1 MATDAE
7 NIATINAKLDA
18 ILENQRK
25 QNGTLVKHEERI
37 QELEKADIAS
47 NARIVTCEQAVA
59 VPMRTL
65 KIWGSILAVVM
76 VGFEILGYLK

>member
-7 NIATINAKLDA
+7 NIATIIAKLDA
-18 ILENQRK
+18 VLENQRK
-25 QNGTLVKHEERI
+25 QNSTLVRHEERI
-37 QELEKADIAS
+37 QELEKADIS
-47 NARIVTCEQAVA
+47 SEARIQSCERAVA
-59 VPMRTL
+59 APMRTL